1 MPKTSEMQLSGTGSV
16 RSRTYRAHMVGV
28 LLLGF
33 VLVIALLLCSLV
45 QASFPLALSVVSLF
59 VGLMVAAGGGDMA
72 QAILAGGVIL
82 VGGLVLAT
90 ASDTYEEIRLARR
103 RARPRRR
110 PRVAVSTE
118 SDLEPELLERPRR
131 AA

>member
-1 MPKTSEMQLSGTGSV
+1 
-16 RSRTYRAHMVGV
+16 MVGV

-33 VLVIALLLCSLV
+33 VLVIALLLCSSL
-45 QASFPLALSVVSLF
+45 QASFPVSLTVVSLF
-59 VGLMVAAGGGDMA
+59 VALMVAAGGGNMA
-72 QAILAGGVIL
+72 EAILGGGVIL

-103 RARPRRR
+103 RAKPRRR
-110 PRVAVSTE
+110 PRVAMTMPAQT
-118 SDLEPELLERPRR
+118 EPELEEQSR

>member
-1 MPKTSEMQLSGTGSV
+1 
-16 RSRTYRAHMVGV
+16 MVGV

-33 VLVIALLLCSLV
+33 VLVIALLLCSVV
-45 QASFPLALSVVSLF
+45 QASFPLILSVVSLF
-59 VGLMVAAGGGDMA
+59 VALMVAAGGGNMA
-72 QAILAGGVIL
+72 EAILGGGVIL

-110 PRVAVSTE
+110 PRVPAPTQLE
-118 SDLEPELLERPRR
+118 AEPERSRR

>member
-1 MPKTSEMQLSGTGSV
+1 
-16 RSRTYRAHMVGV
+16 MVGV

-33 VLVIALLLCSLV
+33 VLVIALLLCSFV
-45 QASFPLALSVVSLF
+45 QASFPVALSVVSLF
-59 VGLMVAAGGGDMA
+59 VSLMVAAGGGSMA
-72 QAILAGGVIL
+72 QAILGGGVIL

-110 PRVAVSTE
+110 PRMPAGTAA
-118 SDLEPELLERPRR
+118 DAEPELAEGRR

>member
-1 MPKTSEMQLSGTGSV
+1 
-16 RSRTYRAHMVGV
+16 MVGV

-33 VLVIALLLCSLV
+33 VLVVVLLLCSLV
-45 QASFPLALSVVSLF
+45 QASFPLALSVVSAL
-59 VGLMVAAGGGDMA
+59 VALMVVAGGGNMA
-72 QAILAGGVIL
+72 EAIVGGGVIL

-90 ASDTYEEIRLARR
+90 ASDTYEEIRRARR

-110 PRVAVSTE
+110 PRVSTLPE
-118 SDLEPELLERPRR
+118 AEPEIHEHSR

>member
-1 MPKTSEMQLSGTGSV
+1 
-16 RSRTYRAHMVGV
+16 MVGV

-33 VLVIALLLCSLV
+33 VLVIAILVCSFA
-45 QASFPLALSVVSLF
+45 QASFPVALSVVSLF
-59 VGLMVAAGGGDMA
+59 IGLMVAAGGGTMA
-72 QAILAGGVIL
+72 ESILGGGVIL
-82 VGGLVLAT
+82 IGGLVLAT

-110 PRVAVSTE
+110 PRVDVSTLADE
-118 SDLEPELLERPRR
+118 EPQLDERRR

>member
-1 MPKTSEMQLSGTGSV
+1 M
-16 RSRTYRAHMVGV
+16 AGV

-33 VLVIALLLCSLV
+33 VLVIAILVCSFA
-45 QASFPLALSVVSLF
+45 QASFPVALSVVSLF
-59 VGLMVAAGGGDMA
+59 IGLIVAAGGGTMA
-72 QAILAGGVIL
+72 ESILAGGAIL

-110 PRVAVSTE
+110 PRPRVDVSTFADE
-118 SDLEPELLERPRR
+118 EPQFDERRR

>member
-1 MPKTSEMQLSGTGSV
+1 
-16 RSRTYRAHMVGV
+16 MVGV

-110 PRVAVSTE
+110 PRVAMSTE
-118 SDLEPELLERPRR
+118 SDFEAELLERPRR

>member
-1 MPKTSEMQLSGTGSV
+1 M
-16 RSRTYRAHMVGV
+16 AGV

-33 VLVIALLLCSLV
+33 VLVIAILVCSLA
-45 QASFPLALSVVSLF
+45 QASFPVSLSVVSLF
-59 VGLMVAAGGGDMA
+59 VALMVAAGGGSMPE
-72 QAILAGGVIL
+72 AILGGGAIL

-103 RARPRRR
+103 RAKPRRR
-110 PRVAVSTE
+110 PRPHVSTFAE
-118 SDLEPELLERPRR
+118 AEPELDEQRR

>member
-1 MPKTSEMQLSGTGSV
+1 M
-16 RSRTYRAHMVGV
+16 AGV

-33 VLVIALLLCSLV
+33 VLVIAILVCSFV
-45 QASFPLALSVVSLF
+45 QASFPVALSVVSF
-59 VGLMVAAGGGDMA
+59 FIGLMVVAGGGTMA
-72 QAILAGGVIL
+72 EAILGGGAIL

-103 RARPRRR
+103 RAKPRRR
-110 PRVAVSTE
+110 PRATPRAYE
-118 SDLEPELLERPRR
+118 EAEPETHEQRR

>member
-1 MPKTSEMQLSGTGSV
+1 
-16 RSRTYRAHMVGV
+16 
-28 LLLGF
+28 
-33 VLVIALLLCSLV
+33 
-45 QASFPLALSVVSLF
+45 
-59 VGLMVAAGGGDMA
+59 MVAAGGGNMA
-72 QAILAGGVIL
+72 EAILAGGVIL

-110 PRVAVSTE
+110 PRVAAS
-118 SDLEPELLERPRR
+118 LEPEVEPELQERSRR

>member
-1 MPKTSEMQLSGTGSV
+1 MPG
-16 RSRTYRAHMVGV
+16 MVGV

-33 VLVIALLLCSLV
+33 VLVIAVLLCSLV
-45 QASFPLALSVVSLF
+45 QASFPVALSVVSLF
-59 VGLMVAAGGGDMA
+59 VALMVAAGGGDMA
-72 QAILAGGVIL
+72 EAILAGGVIL

-110 PRVAVSTE
+110 TRVPASRQ
-118 SDLEPELLERPRR
+118 LELELEEQRRR